1 MSEAAA
7 NNIIISSLTEAH
19 RIVGEPGPTI
29 ESARAARVSVD
40 GDGGAASA
48 SIVMSGVKSRT
59 IERARPRSGV
69 GLPAA
74 EPRFRAACAGSRSAS
89 TRGPSTAP
97 RG

>member
-1 MSEAAA
+1 MSERAGVAAA
-7 NNIIISSLTEAH
+7 NNIILAH

-74 EPRFRAACAGSRSAS
+74 EPRFRGE
-89 TRGPSTAP
+89 
-97 RG
+97 

>member
-1 MSEAAA
+1 MSEPRA
-7 NNIIISSLTEAH
+7 NNITIILAH

-69 GLPAA
+69 GLV
-74 EPRFRAACAGSRSAS
+74 AGVGSKLPILGR
-89 TRGPSTAP
+89 R
-97 RG
+97 RN